1 MCLCLK
7 FEGNLFNVISGNF
20 KNISLYNEQAGHWEY
35 LSTDKIFST
44 L

>member
-7 FEGNLFNVISGNF
+7 FEGNLFNVIFGNV
-20 KNISLYNEQAGHWEY
+20 KNISYELAGHWEY
-35 LSTDKIFST
+35 LSTDKVFST